1 LFRNCCSCGDVDNS
15 SAGDGY
21 CLGTAVA
28 VKMLITALLVNGYC
42 LGTAVAVEMLI
53 TALLV
58 NGYCLGTAVAV
69 EMLITALLVMVI
81 V

>member
-1 LFRNCCSCGDVDNS
+1 MFRNHCCCGDVVNS

-28 VKMLITALLVNGYC
+28 V
-42 LGTAVAVEMLI
+42 EMLI
-53 TALLV
+53 TAV
-58 NGYCLGTAVAV
+58 
-69 EMLITALLVMVI
+69 LVMVI